1 MAQNYRYKPGYK
13 RSVACTN
20 PAAPDSEDPVRLG
33 ILTGIATT
41 DEDTDGNTSVDF
53 GPFIAEF
60 SVTAT
65 TYNIVAG
72 VTPLYYHDGTP
83 GTLSNVKSPYFFGIA
98 LEAITAG
105 STATIDVFHP
115 PAGGSPEGNVKV
127 TLLAGGAAGDI
138 TLTGIAS
145 GDELVFVGVFTT
157 AAAIATFADLTSE
170 FTVGTDKISNSGGTA
185 TTSNQLMVVWI
196 DRT

>member
-1 MAQNYRYKPGYK
+1 MSQNEKYTPGYR
-13 RSVACTN
+13 RSVICTN

-33 ILTGIATT
+33 ILTGIAEA
-41 DEDTDGNTSVDF
+41 DEDTDDGKTPVNF
-53 GPFIAEF
+53 GPFVVEL

-83 GTLSNVKSPYFFGIA
+83 GTITNVKSPYFFGIA

-105 STATIDVFHP
+105 NTAAIDVFHP
-115 PAGGSPEGNVKV
+115 PAGGSPEGNIKV
-127 TLLAGGAAGDI
+127 TLVAGGAAGDH
-138 TLTGIAS
+138 TVTGIAS
-145 GDELVFVGVFTT
+145 GDELVFVGMFAT
-157 AAAIATFADLTSE
+157 AAAIATLTDITSE
-170 FTVGTDKISNSGGTA
+170 FTVGTDKITNSSTNS
-185 TTSNQLMVVWI
+185 TSNQLMVVWI